1 MQVRASRSG
10 CQAHATKRDV
20 KALKAALPSR
30 SRCVPFRSSS
40 SIISS
45 RASGCPPTV
54 STSAAATATV
64 VPPARDVQPSATPS
78 AESEQFVWAQ
88 NWFPVAVVECLDSSR
103 PHPFTLMGKDL
114 VLWRDGGG
122 TWRAFEDACP
132 HRLVPLSE
140 GRIEKDGTLLC
151 AYHAW
156 RFDGGGKCTSIPQ
169 VEGKEAAERAFSSP
183 RSCARV
189 FPTQEAQGLLWV
201 WGESG
206 PSAAADSAG
215 KGPALIPEM
224 EELPSSR
231 VQPLP
236 WFFRDLPYSYDFFVE
251 NVTDP
256 AHVNVSHHNVAG
268 NRYAPDQYF
277 SVDPLR
283 EVSAAGGFKYAV
295 KSRAPVTNVSTSSTE
310 FLPPSLVK
318 IKVEYS
324 DGAALILALYS
335 CPTTPGHNRHVG
347 RQILIK
353 TPEGKMPRGLAFFAL
368 PMPKWLGHAT
378 ASVFL
383 HQDQVFLHQQERI
396 VAGRSAASHTAKYFM
411 PAPSDNMTVAF
422 RTWLGQHAG
431 GGVPYAG
438 GRTTPAPIDRSK
450 ESLFDTYH
458 THTAQC
464 AICKPALGRLQAA
477 RTAAVVLGAAALVA
491 ALMVTGVAAAAKAA
505 AAAAAGA
512 AAADAALS
520 ALASLPPLQA
530 VIAAAVALAAA
541 AAVRVLD
548 GIIGLMHRYEFSHAD
563 NH

>member
-1 MQVRASRSG
+1 MRVATSRSS
-10 CQAHATKRDV
+10 CQAGTKRDV
-20 KALKAALPSR
+20 GSQKTALPARPRCIPFLSSPLLSSARHSR
-30 SRCVPFRSSS
+30 WS
-40 SIISS
+40 
-45 RASGCPPTV
+45 AGL
-54 STSAAATATV
+54 TSATTTTVAAPTPAT
-64 VPPARDVQPSATPS
+64 DVRPT

-88 NWFPVAVVECLDSSR
+88 NWFPVAVVECLDASR

-114 VLWRDGGG
+114 VLWRDGAGV
-122 TWRAFEDACP
+122 WRAFEDACP
-132 HRLVPLSE
+132 HRLAPLSE

-156 RFDGGGKCTSIPQ
+156 RFDSSGACTSIPQ
-169 VEGKEAAERAFSSP
+169 VENKEAEARACGSP

-189 FPTQEAQGLLWV
+189 YPTQEAQGLLWV

-206 PSAAADSAG
+206 PAAAAASAA

-224 EELPSSR
+224 EELPASR
-231 VQPLP
+231 VQALP

-268 NRYAPDQYF
+268 NRYAPDQF
-277 SVDPLR
+277 FTVDPQR
-283 EVSAAGGFKYAV
+283 EVSATGGFKYSV
-295 KSRAPVTNVSTSSTE
+295 KSRAPVSNVSTSSTE
-310 FLPPSLVK
+310 FLPPSLTK
-318 IKVEYS
+318 IKVEYT

-335 CPTTPGHNRHVG
+335 CPTIPGHNRHVG

-353 TPEGKMPRGLAFFAL
+353 TSEGKLPRGLAFFAL
-368 PMPKWLGHAT
+368 PMPRWLAHAT

-396 VAGRSAASHTAKYFM
+396 VAGRAAASHTAKYFM

-438 GRTTPAPIDRSK
+438 GRALAPIDRSK
-450 ESLFDTYH
+450 ASLFDTYH

-464 AICKPALGRLQAA
+464 AVCKPALGRLQAA
-477 RTAAVVLGAAALVA
+477 RTAAVVVGVAALAA

-512 AAADAALS
+512 AASDAALS
-520 ALASLPPLQA
+520 ALASLPPLSA
-530 VIAAAVALAAA
+530 GIAAAVGLVAA
-541 AAVRVLD
+541 AAVRLLD
-548 GIIGLMHRYEFSHAD
+548 GLIGLMHRYEFSHAD

>member
-183 RSCARV
+183 SKPRRVCVCVCAYVCVKGR
-189 FPTQEAQGLLWV
+189 EAY
-201 WGESG
+201 
-206 PSAAADSAG
+206 
-215 KGPALIPEM
+215 KMRPALPLRACSFLPAPLPLTVF
-224 EELPSSR
+224 ELPSSR

-283 EVSAAGGFKYAV
+283 EVSAAGGFKYA
-295 KSRAPVTNVSTSSTE
+295 SRAPVTNVSTSSTE

-491 ALMVTGVAAAAKAA
+491 GGCP
-505 AAAAAGA
+505 AAGA

-548 GIIGLMHRYEFSHAD
+548 GIIDAMPMSMCSVDD
-563 NH
+563 NDDHYGMLLPLQA

>member
-1 MQVRASRSG
+1 MSTILGRPARLG
-10 CQAHATKRDV
+10 T
-20 KALKAALPSR
+20 
-30 SRCVPFRSSS
+30 
-40 SIISS
+40 
-45 RASGCPPTV
+45 GTV
-54 STSAAATATV
+54 SARRSPQTNATVATV
-64 VPPARDVQPSATPS
+64 VDAPTAVPAGAPV
-78 AESEQFVWAQ
+78 AEAEQFVWAQ
-88 NWFPVAVVECLDSSR
+88 NWFPVAVVECLDPSR

-114 VLWRDGGG
+114 VLWRDGAGV
-122 TWRAFEDACP
+122 WRAFEDACP
-132 HRLVPLSE
+132 HRLAPLSE
-140 GRIEKDGTLLC
+140 GRVEKDGTLLC

-156 RFDGGGKCTSIPQ
+156 RFDSSGKCASIPQ
-169 VEGKEAAERAFSSP
+169 VESKEAEGRACGSP

-189 FPTQEAQGLLWV
+189 YLTQEAQGLLWV

-206 PSAAADSAG
+206 PTAAADSAA
-215 KGPALIPEM
+215 KGPALVPEL
-224 EELPSSR
+224 EELPASR
-231 VQPLP
+231 VQALP
-236 WFFRDLPYSYDFFVE
+236 WFFRDLPYSYDYFVE

-277 SVDPLR
+277 TVDPLR
-283 EVSAAGGFKYAV
+283 EVTAAGGFKYQV
-295 KSRAPVTNVSTSSTE
+295 KSRAPVSNVSTSSTE

-318 IKVEYS
+318 IKVEYK
-324 DGAALILALYS
+324 DGAALILSLYS
-335 CPTTPGHNRHVG
+335 CPTVPGHNRHVG

-353 TPEGKMPRGLAFFAL
+353 TPEGKLPPGLAFFAM
-368 PMPKWLGHAT
+368 PMPTWLAHAT

-396 VAGRSAASHTAKYFM
+396 VAGRNATSHTAKYFM

-438 GRTTPAPIDRSK
+438 GRTLAPIDRSK

-464 AICKPALGRLQAA
+464 AVCKPALGRLQAA
-477 RTAAVVLGAAALVA
+477 RSAALVVGVAALAAAL
-491 ALMVTGVAAAAKAA
+491 LVTGVAAAAKAA

-512 AAADAALS
+512 AASDAALA
-520 ALASLPPLQA
+520 ALASLPPLSA
-530 VIAAAVALAAA
+530 GIAAAVGLAAA

-548 GIIGLMHRYEFSHAD
+548 GLIGLMHKYEFSHAD